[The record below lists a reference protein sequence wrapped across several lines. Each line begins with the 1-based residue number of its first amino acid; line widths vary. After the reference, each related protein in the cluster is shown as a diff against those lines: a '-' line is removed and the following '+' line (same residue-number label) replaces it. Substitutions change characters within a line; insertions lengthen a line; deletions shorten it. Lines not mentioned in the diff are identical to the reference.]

1 MDIMEAMR
9 VEIGMAKRILTPSR
23 IPGVDYSLNPY
34 IGCLHGCRYCY
45 VARMPHIRAR
55 GLPWGTFVEAKANAP
70 ELLRR
75 ELPQARPGTVV
86 IGISTDPYQPPE
98 RRLQI
103 TRRILGVLSDL
114 GGVVG
119 AFEIRLLTKS
129 PLVLRDVGLLGELD
143 AEVGLSVTTDSE
155 EVRRVFE
162 PGAPPIPA
170 RVEALRELKRAGL
183 RTYAFVGPMLPMD
196 PERLVGTLAGAVDRV
211 ILDRMNYA
219 WRVRDLYHTHGW
231 DHALEEGFFL
241 DTARELIELFSREG
255 VRAEPTRRWAARLQR
270 AFESL

>member
-1 MDIMEAMR
+1 MGAMR
-9 VEIGMAKRILTPSR
+9 TVEVVAKTVLTPSR

-75 ELPQARPGTVV
+75 ELPRARPGTVV

-98 RRLQI
+98 RRLRI
-103 TRRILGVLSDL
+103 TRRILEVLSDL
-114 GGVVG
+114 GGVAG
-119 AFEIRLLTKS
+119 AFEIRMLTKS
-129 PLVLRDVGLLGELD
+129 PLVLRDVRLLGELD
-143 AEVGLSVTTDSE
+143 AEVGLTVTTDSE

-170 RVEALRELKRAGL
+170 RVAALRELKRAGL

-196 PERLVGTLAGAVDRV
+196 PERLVGMLAGAVDRV
-211 ILDRMNYA
+211 VLDRMNYP
-219 WRVRDLYHTHGW
+219 WRVRDLYHAHGW
-231 DHALEEGFFL
+231 DHALEEEFFV
-241 DTARELIELFSREG
+241 DTAREIIELFSREG
-255 VRAEPTRRWAARLQR
+255 VRVEPTRRWAARLR
-270 AFESL
+270 RGFSGL